1 MRHVSGLHKKTGPT
15 PYNTKP
21 GGIQMSGRAEAQ
33 FNETETA
40 QFLPRIC
47 AEIADISV
55 LRIERMAEHQ
65 WQSAQTLYIVMASER
80 QHRYVNAM
88 RFFLR
93 TLLAKNGVEDGGVLE
108 MCTLDP

>member
-1 MRHVSGLHKKTGPT
+1 MRHLSELCKLGPNAIQQKTSRNP
-15 PYNTKP
+15 
-21 GGIQMSGRAEAQ
+21 QMFGRAEAQ

-65 WQSAQTLYIVMASER
+65 EQSAQTLYIVMASVSIATR
-80 QHRYVNAM
+80 QRNEV
-88 RFFLR
+88 FLR